1 MVKDRQFNPT
11 VVVLATLAC
20 GDSAGAAQ
28 GNEIF
33 ALFKLYLSVKIAEN
47 LSWWGS
53 SDSSDTDTAVVGP
66 NHLCLF
72 IPGSAGL
79 MKTIQYLPHTE
90 ERYRSALSDPKV
102 SDA

>member
-1 MVKDRQFNPT
+1 
-11 VVVLATLAC
+11 VLATLAC

-33 ALFKLYLSVKIAEN
+33 ALFKFYLSVETDEKMP
-47 LSWWGS
+47 WWGS
-53 SDSSDTDTAVVGP
+53 SESNNTDTAVVGP

-90 ERYRSALSDPKV
+90 ERYR
-102 SDA
+102 

>member
-1 MVKDRQFNPT
+1 VVKDRQFNPT

-33 ALFKLYLSVKIAEN
+33 ALFKLYLSVETDEKMP
-47 LSWWGS
+47 WWGS
-53 SDSSDTDTAVVGP
+53 SESNNTDTAVVGP

-90 ERYRSALSDPKV
+90 ERYR
-102 SDA
+102 